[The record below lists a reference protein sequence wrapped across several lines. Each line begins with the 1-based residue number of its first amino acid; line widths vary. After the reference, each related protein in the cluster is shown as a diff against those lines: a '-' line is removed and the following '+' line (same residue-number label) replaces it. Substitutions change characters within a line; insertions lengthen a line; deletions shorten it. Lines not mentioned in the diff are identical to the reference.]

1 MAWFYNFRINNGL
14 VKKKI
19 EFTSEELVWP
29 NVFIILFL
37 SFYLYSRVATVVLGL
52 SSECPKSSDFQCPI
66 AIEHEQSES
75 CNFSTF
81 DLSLS
86 NVRFCG
92 NSRSRATLGRGMLR
106 EKNKFPRFLA
116 VLVTCILKVTIF
128 FCSLIVVNKYW
139 LYLVA
144 VEDKN

>member
-1 MAWFYNFRINNGL
+1 M
-14 VKKKI
+14 
-19 EFTSEELVWP
+19 VWP

-37 SFYLYSRVATVVLGL
+37 SFYLYSRVATVVLGQ

-66 AIEHEQSES
+66 TIEHEQSES
-75 CNFSTF
+75 CDFSTF

-92 NSRSRATLGRGMLR
+92 NSRSQATLGRGMLR
-106 EKNKFPRFLA
+106 EKNTFPRLLA

-128 FCSLIVVNKYW
+128 LFFDFRQQI
-139 LYLVA
+139 LVLSRSSGR
-144 VEDKN
+144 